1 MVKIAGRRITDS
13 GIMRPFARFMKENS
27 LEAKDYW
34 AEFLRLVKIIAAR
47 FSHDRCPQMAASL
60 TFTALL
66 SLVPIIVIALTVFSA
81 LPAFSDVTE
90 QIKKFMMENML
101 PGTGDKL
108 IRFYVH
114 QFAESGV
121 RLTVTALLF
130 LAVTAVMTMYI
141 MDRALNSVW
150 HVARPR
156 TLIQRI
162 LIYWL
167 VVTLGPL
174 LVGGSLSLTT
184 WMVSISVG
192 YAEKVNGLGLFL
204 LKVTPILLTTPV
216 FIFLFRV
223 MPNRYVPLRHAVIGG
238 IVSAVAFESM
248 NGFLALYITHFSELR
263 LVYGVFA
270 SFPVFLLWVY
280 LSWCTVLLGAVVASS
295 LSHWRS
301 VDDQQPD
308 PLAQLYYALCMIRMM
323 SKGLR
328 SGRVQTLPIF
338 SRKLHVGFDYLEQI
352 LAKLTRAGLVSK
364 LAGQGWSLI
373 RDPDLIRLG
382 ELQLLF
388 MFNPDAIVVQHE
400 DGGIGDWLRRD
411 VQHGKGAADI
421 SLRELFMQ
429 AGIAS
434 EEPPHDD
441 EAYTLNELFPQTESR
456 D

>member
-1 MVKIAGRRITDS
+1 MDS
-13 GIMRPFARFMKENS
+13 GMMRAFAGFMKENR

-34 AEFLRLVKIIAAR
+34 AEFLRLVKIIAVR

-60 TFTALL
+60 TFTSLL
-66 SLVPIIVIALTVFSA
+66 SLVPIIVIALSVFSA

-90 QIKKFMMENML
+90 QIKKFWMENML

-114 QFAESGV
+114 QFAESGI
-121 RLTVTALLF
+121 RLTITALLF
-130 LAVTAVMTMYI
+130 LAATAVITMHLV
-141 MDRALNSVW
+141 DRALNAIW
-150 HVARPR
+150 HVSRPR

-167 VVTLGPL
+167 VLTLGPL
-174 LVGGSLSLTT
+174 LIGGSLSLTT
-184 WMVSISVG
+184 WLVSISVG
-192 YAEKVNGLGLFL
+192 YAAEVNGLGLL
-204 LKVTPILLTTPV
+204 LMKVTPLLLTTPV

-223 MPNRYVPLRHAVIGG
+223 VPNRYVPLRHAVIGG

-248 NGFLALYITHFSELR
+248 NGFLALYITHFSAFK
-263 LVYGVFA
+263 LVYGVFS

-280 LSWCTVLLGAVVASS
+280 LSWSTVLLGAVVASS

-328 SGRVQTLPIF
+328 SGRVQTLPKF
-338 SRKLHVGFDYLEQI
+338 SGRLHVGFDYLEQI
-352 LAKLTRAGLVSK
+352 LAKLARAGLVSK

-388 MFNPDAIVVQHE
+388 MFDPASIVVEHE
-400 DGGIGDWLRRD
+400 DGGIGEWLRRD

-421 SLRELFMQ
+421 SLRDLFVE
-429 AGIAS
+429 AGIGHEEQAQGS
-434 EEPPHDD
+434 ESF
-441 EAYTLNELFPQTESR
+441 ALNELFSQAEGR